1 MSAEAFV
8 YDAIRTPR
16 GKGKKDGS
24 LHEVKPVDLVVGLLD
39 EVRKR
44 NDGFDP
50 ERVDDVVLGVVSPV
64 GDQGGDIAKTAALAA
79 GYPETVAGVQLNRFC
94 ASGLEA
100 VNQAASRVRGGFE
113 DLILAGG
120 VESMSRVAMGSD
132 GGSWA
137 MDPATA
143 LATGFVPQG
152 IGADLIATIEGFSR
166 QDCDT
171 FAVESNARAAKAWAN
186 GYFSRSVVPVVDTNG
201 LVVLD
206 HDEFIKP
213 ESTVEGLGKLRP
225 SFAQVAEQGGFGNVA
240 LEKYHWIEKIDHVH
254 HAGNSSGIVDGAAIV
269 AVGNEQVGTDLGL
282 TPRARIIA
290 TAVSGA
296 DPTIMLTGPAPAS
309 RKALAKAGLEV
320 GDIDLFEINE
330 AFAAVAMR
338 FMRDLGISDE
348 ITNVN
353 GGSIAMG
360 HPLGA
365 TGAMILGTLIDELER
380 RDLRR
385 GLATLCVGGGMGIAT
400 IVERVMTE
408 NQSAVRYDKGADGIV
423 VLTLDDPTASANT
436 MNDLYRDSMAAAVDR
451 LYAEKDDLRGVVVT
465 SAKKTFF
472 AGGNLNAMVQ
482 AGPDDAGD
490 VFAMAQDVKAGLRR
504 LETHRQAGGG
514 GGQRGRARRRTRDRA
529 GLPPPGRRGRPEGAA
544 RPARGDARPAA
555 RRRWRDPHR
564 ADARHRRR
572 ADGSA
577 APGHPLQAG
586 RGAGAGPGRRA
597 GRHPRGAGPGREG
610 VDRGAR
616 RRPRGRDA
624 AVGPRRL
631 PDAGRHPLQPEA
643 GRLPPGL
650 PGDAAHA
657 AQGRR
662 HAGAEGDPRRRRR
675 GRAGG
680 LRDRDPDRVALPDPP
695 DHAPELEEHDP
706 GVLLRPP
713 GDQLRFAAPRGR
725 AAVRRPQGGR
735 ARRRN
740 DGRRHRLLRRPL
752 GHGRRAQGRLAGG
765 GGQGQAATR
774 SHCWTRRSPA
784 AR

>member
-44 NDGFDP
+44 NDDFDP
-50 ERVDDVVLGVVSPV
+50 DRVDDVVLGVVSPV
-64 GDQGGDIAKTAALAA
+64 GDQGGDIAKTAALVA

-132 GGSWA
+132 GGPWA

-143 LATGFVPQG
+143 IATGFVPQG

-166 QDCDT
+166 EDCDT

-213 ESTVEGLGKLRP
+213 ESTVEGLGRLRP

-269 AVGNEQVGTDLGL
+269 AIGNEQVGTDLGL
-282 TPRARIIA
+282 TPRARIVA
-290 TAVSGA
+290 AAVSGA

-400 IVERVMTE
+400 VIERV
-408 NQSAVRYDKGADGIV
+408 
-423 VLTLDDPTASANT
+423 
-436 MNDLYRDSMAAAVDR
+436 
-451 LYAEKDDLRGVVVT
+451 
-465 SAKKTFF
+465 
-472 AGGNLNAMVQ
+472 
-482 AGPDDAGD
+482 
-490 VFAMAQDVKAGLRR
+490 
-504 LETHRQAGGG
+504 
-514 GGQRGRARRRTRDRA
+514 
-529 GLPPPGRRGRPEGAA
+529 
-544 RPARGDARPAA
+544 
-555 RRRWRDPHR
+555 
-564 ADARHRRR
+564 
-572 ADGSA
+572 
-577 APGHPLQAG
+577 
-586 RGAGAGPGRRA
+586 
-597 GRHPRGAGPGREG
+597 
-610 VDRGAR
+610 
-616 RRPRGRDA
+616 
-624 AVGPRRL
+624 
-631 PDAGRHPLQPEA
+631 
-643 GRLPPGL
+643 
-650 PGDAAHA
+650 
-657 AQGRR
+657 
-662 HAGAEGDPRRRRR
+662 
-675 GRAGG
+675 
-680 LRDRDPDRVALPDPP
+680 
-695 DHAPELEEHDP
+695 
-706 GVLLRPP
+706 
-713 GDQLRFAAPRGR
+713 
-725 AAVRRPQGGR
+725 
-735 ARRRN
+735 
-740 DGRRHRLLRRPL
+740 
-752 GHGRRAQGRLAGG
+752 
-765 GGQGQAATR
+765 
-774 SHCWTRRSPA
+774 
-784 AR
+784 